1 MSTTSAPTMNEMRA
15 ETNWPV
21 LKSYLE
27 DGKVSF
33 EDLKLPCGICRDTMT
48 VLPSQHQTDE
58 DGMTHSAMIF
68 PCGHIFGKSCIELAF
83 AEGSDLGRVCFACR
97 ADITYTECKHVH
109 AGTSVP
115 STKEGIKDIPGIL
128 SKEGEMAER
137 CGGCLLEYTSDKL
150 IDEVSKVNASREDG
164 CLMGFTCRHPPS
176 GKSKSWTPMR
186 NGQLCTVQGG
196 DTAICKPTEEA
207 MWSVTDFQDE
217 QDRINSGKCWFQE
230 GKIDLEWEFYLWNP
244 PMTEN
249 AAFHEYVDYKYLME
263 GETATG
269 MTMEE
274 LRAEFFGKPMPLAKP
289 KTRRLMDIYL
299 ELKAQGFDDDDDDDE
314 DED

>member
-274 LRAEFFGKPMPLAKP
+274 LRAEFFGKHMPLAKP